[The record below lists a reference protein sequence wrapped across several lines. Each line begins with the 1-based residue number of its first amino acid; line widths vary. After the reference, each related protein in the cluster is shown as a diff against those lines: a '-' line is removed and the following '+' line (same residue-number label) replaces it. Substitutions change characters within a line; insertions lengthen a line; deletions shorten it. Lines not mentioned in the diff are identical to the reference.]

1 MTEVQDNNH
10 QDNNVNNDLLEQEQ
24 KALNDQMQ
32 RRLEEREMLRKEGVR
47 PYPFSFDVTA
57 YSRQIKEQF
66 DENSPQTVSV
76 AGRIM
81 AIRKMGKASFFNI
94 QDSQGRIQIYIK
106 RDEVGQE
113 AYRVFKLLDIGD
125 IVGVK
130 GYSFR
135 TKTGEISIH
144 AQEFMLLSKSLRPI
158 PIAKEKEVDGKKV
171 TYDAFSD
178 KELRYRQRYV
188 DLIVNPEVRETFVK
202 RSAIVSFMRTFLS
215 SKGYLEVETP
225 ILQPIYGGAAARPF
239 TTHHNA
245 LDMELYLRIANEL
258 YLKRLIVGGFDGVFE
273 FAKDFR
279 NEGIDRFHNPEFT
292 QVELYV
298 AYKDYLWMMKLV
310 EELLYRTNLEV
321 NGRDSVTFLDH
332 EISLKP
338 PFRRMTIAE
347 SINEYCT
354 CDITGKNEAELRN
367 IAKDL
372 GLELDPKISSGKIID
387 EIFGE
392 FVEPKL
398 IQPTFITDYPVE
410 MSPLAKGH
418 RSKEGTVE
426 RFELIVGGKEL
437 CNSFSELNDPV
448 IQRQRLEEQAALRQR
463 GDDEAMI
470 VDEDFL
476 RALEY
481 GMPPCAGLG
490 IGIDRLV
497 MLLAGQDSIRDVI
510 FFPHMKPE

>member
-1 MTEVQDNNH
+1 MSTEEQKNNH
-10 QDNNVNNDLLEQEQ
+10 SDPSPAVE
-24 KALNDQMQ
+24 LNDQMK
-32 RRLEEREMLRKEGVR
+32 RRLEERTHLAEAGIN
-47 PYPFSFDVTA
+47 PYPYKFDVTA
-57 YSRQIKEQF
+57 FSSSIVASF
-66 DENSPQTVSV
+66 VDDTPENVSV

-81 AIRKMGKASFFNI
+81 TIRKMGKASFLHI
-94 QDSQGRIQIYIK
+94 QDCQGRIQIYLK
-106 RDEVGQE
+106 RDDVGE
-113 AYRVFKLLDIGD
+113 DAYNAFKLLDIGD
-125 IVGVK
+125 IVGVS

-135 TKTGEISIH
+135 TKTGEVSVH
-144 AQEFMLLSKSLRPI
+144 AQQFELLSKSLRPI
-158 PIAKEKEVDGKKV
+158 PVAKEKEVDGEKV
-171 TYDAFSD
+171 VFDAFSD
-178 KELRYRQRYV
+178 REMRYRQRYV
-188 DLIVNPEVRETFVK
+188 DLIVNPEVRETFIRRTNV
-202 RSAIVSFMRTFLS
+202 VSFIRRYFS
-215 SKGYLEVETP
+215 SNGWLEVETP

-245 LDMELYLRIANEL
+245 LDMQLYLRIANEL

-298 AYKDYLWMMKLV
+298 AYKDYIWMMELV
-310 EELLYRTNLEV
+310 ENLLHEACLEV
-321 NGRDSVTFLDH
+321 NKRDTTTFLGN
-332 EISLKP
+332 EINLKP
-338 PFRRMTIAE
+338 PFRRLTISD
-347 SINEYCT
+347 SIREYT
-354 CDITGKNEAELRN
+354 GRDIRDKSEAQLRD

-392 FVEPKL
+392 FVEPRL
-398 IQPTFITDYPVE
+398 IQPTFITDYPEE
-410 MSPLAKGH
+410 MSPLAKKH
-418 RSKEGTVE
+418 RSEPGLVE

-448 IQRQRLEEQAALRQR
+448 IQRERLESQAKLRQR

-490 IGIDRLV
+490 IGIDRMV
-497 MLLAGQDSIRDVI
+497 MLLTGQDSIRDVI
-510 FFPHMKPE
+510 FFPHLKPE

>member
-1 MTEVQDNNH
+1 MPKEN
-10 QDNNVNNDLLEQEQ
+10 EQNKNTPEQ
-24 KALNDQMQ
+24 SAPLSLNDQMM
-32 RRLEEREMLRKEGVR
+32 RRLEERRQLLDAGIN
-47 PYPFSFDVTA
+47 PYPCDFSVNR
-57 YSRQIKEQF
+57 YSDDIIINFQEEVRE
-66 DENSPQTVSV
+66 PVSV

-81 AIRKMGKASFFNI
+81 TIRKMGKASFLHL
-94 QDSQGRIQIYIK
+94 QDSKGRIQIYLK
-106 RDEVGQE
+106 KDDVGE
-113 AYRVFKLLDIGD
+113 TAYNTFKLLDIGD

-130 GYSFR
+130 GYTFKTR
-135 TKTGEISIH
+135 TGEISIH
-144 AQEFMLLSKSLRPI
+144 AETFELLTKSLRPI
-158 PIAKEKEVDGKKV
+158 PVAKEKEIDGEKV
-171 TYDAFSD
+171 VFDAFSD

-188 DLIVNPEVRETFVK
+188 DLIVNPEVRHTFIK
-202 RSAIVSFMRTFLS
+202 RSAIVSFMRQFFS
-215 SKGYLEVETP
+215 GKGWLEVETP

-245 LDMELYLRIANEL
+245 LDMQLYLRIANEL

-298 AYKDYLWMMKLV
+298 AYKDYNWMMELF
-310 EELLYRTNLEV
+310 EELLYRTALAV
-321 NGRDSVTFLDH
+321 NGSDSTSFLGS

-338 PFRRMTIAE
+338 PFRRLTIAD
-347 SINEYCT
+347 SIKEYCGV
-354 CDITGKNEAELRN
+354 DIQGKSEQELRLT
-367 IAKDL
+367 AKDL
-372 GLELDPKISSGKIID
+372 GLELDPKIGAGKIID

-398 IQPTFITDYPVE
+398 IQPTFITDYPTE
-410 MSPLAKGH
+410 MSPLAKEH
-418 RSKEGTVE
+418 RSQRGIVE
-426 RFELIVGGKEL
+426 RFELIAGGKEL

-448 IQRQRLEEQAALRQR
+448 IQRERLEAQAKLRLR
-463 GDDEAMI
+463 GDEEAMI

-490 IGIDRLV
+490 IGVDRMV
-497 MLLAGQDSIRDVI
+497 MLLTGQDSIRDVI
-510 FFPHMKPE
+510 FFPHLKPE

>member
-1 MTEVQDNNH
+1 MTEALENNRKH
-10 QDNNVNNDLLEQEQ
+10 NVPSDQEKELQ
-24 KALNDQMQ
+24 ALNDQMK
-32 RRLEEREMLRKEGVR
+32 RRMEERSQLAEEGVE
-47 PYPFSFDVTA
+47 PYPYGFDVTA
-57 YSRQIKEQF
+57 YSKTIIGGYQDDKPE
-66 DENSPQTVSV
+66 TVSV

-81 AIRKMGKASFFNI
+81 TMRKMGKASFFHI
-94 QDSQGRIQIYIK
+94 QDRKGKIQIYIK
-106 RDEVGQE
+106 RDDVGQE

-125 IVGVK
+125 IVGIK
-130 GYSFR
+130 GYTFR

-144 AQEFMLLSKSLRPI
+144 AEEFRLLSKSLRPI
-158 PIAKEKEVDGKKV
+158 PVAKEKEVEGKKV

-178 KELRYRQRYV
+178 KEMRYRQRYV
-188 DLIVNPEVRETFVK
+188 DLIVNPEVKQTFIK
-202 RSAIVSFMRTFLS
+202 RSAIISFMRNFFTDR
-215 SKGYLEVETP
+215 GYLEVETP
-225 ILQPIYGGAAARPF
+225 ILQPVYGGAAARPF

-245 LDMELYLRIANEL
+245 LNMQLYLRIANEL

-298 AYKDYLWMMKLV
+298 AYKDYYWMMELV
-310 EELLYRTNLEV
+310 EELFYQTCMSV
-321 NGRDSVTFLDH
+321 NNSDSTHFLGH
-332 EISLKP
+332 NISLKP
-338 PFRRMTIAE
+338 PYRRLTIADAIE
-347 SINEYCT
+347 EYCGV
-354 CDITGKNEAELRN
+354 DIRGKSEAELRN
-367 IAKDL
+367 MAKDL
-372 GLELDPKISSGKIID
+372 GLSLDPKISSGKIID

-398 IQPTFITDYPVE
+398 IQPTFITDYPTE
-410 MSPLAKGH
+410 MSPLAKKH
-418 RSKEGTVE
+418 RSEEGVVE
-426 RFELIVGGKEL
+426 RFELIAGGKEL

-448 IQRQRLEEQAALRQR
+448 IQRERLEAQAKLRLR
-463 GDDEAMI
+463 GDDEAMV

-490 IGIDRLV
+490 IGVDRLV
-497 MLLAGQDSIRDVI
+497 MLLTGQDSIRDVI

>member
-1 MTEVQDNNH
+1 MHKDNEKN
-10 QDNNVNNDLLEQEQ
+10 QNSSEQPPQ
-24 KALNDQMQ
+24 PSLNDQMQ
-32 RRLEEREMLRKEGVR
+32 RRLEERQHLINGGVN
-47 PYPFSFDVTA
+47 PYPCHFDV
-57 YSRQIKEQF
+57 SHSSHDIIIHFQDDIQE
-66 DENSPQTVSV
+66 PVSV

-81 AIRKMGKASFFNI
+81 TIRKMGKASFFHL
-94 QDSQGRIQIYIK
+94 QDSKGRIQIYLK
-106 RDEVGQE
+106 KDDVGD
-113 AYRVFKLLDIGD
+113 ATYDTFKLLDIGD

-130 GYSFR
+130 GYTFKTR
-135 TKTGEISIH
+135 TGEISVH
-144 AQEFMLLSKSLRPI
+144 AEKLELLTKSLRPI
-158 PIAKEKEVDGKKV
+158 PVAKEKEVDGEKV
-171 TYDAFSD
+171 IFDAFSD

-188 DLIVNPEVRETFVK
+188 DLIVNPEVKETFIK
-202 RSAIVSFMRTFLS
+202 RSAIVSFMRQFFA
-215 SKGYLEVETP
+215 KQGWLEVETP

-245 LDMELYLRIANEL
+245 LDMQLYLRIANEL

-298 AYKDYLWMMKLV
+298 AYKDYNWMMTLV
-310 EELLYRTNLEV
+310 EELFYQTALEV
-321 NGRDSVTFLDH
+321 NQSDVTVFLGND
-332 EISLKP
+332 INLKP
-338 PFRRMTIAE
+338 PFRRL
-347 SINEYCT
+347 SIIDAITEY
-354 CDITGKNEAELRN
+354 TGKNIRGKSEEELRYT
-367 IAKDL
+367 AKDL

-398 IQPTFITDYPVE
+398 IQPTFITDYPTE
-410 MSPLAKGH
+410 MSPLAKEHASQPGI
-418 RSKEGTVE
+418 VE
-426 RFELIVGGKEL
+426 RFELIVGGKEV

-448 IQRQRLEEQAALRQR
+448 IQRERLESQAKLRQR
-463 GDDEAMI
+463 GDEEAMI

-476 RALEY
+476 RAIEY

-497 MLLAGQDSIRDVI
+497 MLITGQDSIRDVI
-510 FFPHMKPE
+510 FFPHLKPE

>member
-1 MTEVQDNNH
+1 MSNAP
-10 QDNNVNNDLLEQEQ
+10 EQ
-24 KALNDQMQ
+24 KNQPNDQSPAVSLNDQMK
-32 RRLEEREMLRKEGVR
+32 RRLEERAHLAESGIE
-47 PYPFSFDVTA
+47 PYPYKFDVTA
-57 YSRQIKEQF
+57 TSKGIIERF
-66 DENSPQTVSV
+66 DEENPEDVSV

-81 AIRKMGKASFFNI
+81 AIRKMGKASFLHI
-94 QDSQGRIQIYIK
+94 QDSVGRIQIYLK
-106 RDEVGQE
+106 RDEVGVE
-113 AYRVFKLLDIGD
+113 SYNTFKLLDIGD

-130 GYSFR
+130 GFSFR
-135 TKTGEISIH
+135 TKTGEISLH
-144 AQEFMLLSKSLRPI
+144 AKEFELLSKSLRPI
-158 PIAKEKEVDGKKV
+158 PIAKEKEVDGEKV
-171 TYDAFSD
+171 VYDAFAD
-178 KELRYRQRYV
+178 RELRYRQRYV
-188 DLIVNPEVRETFVK
+188 DLIVNPEVRGTFIK
-202 RSAIVSFMRTFLS
+202 RTKIVALMRNYFAS
-215 SKGYLEVETP
+215 NGWLEVETP

-245 LDMELYLRIANEL
+245 LDMQLYLRIANEL

-298 AYKDYLWMMKLV
+298 AYKDYVWMMELV
-310 EELLYRTNLEV
+310 EDLLHKACVEV
-321 NGRDSVTFLDH
+321 NGKDSTVFLGN
-332 EISLKP
+332 EINLKP
-338 PFRRMTIAE
+338 PFRRLTIAD
-347 SINEYCT
+347 SIKEY
-354 CDITGKNEAELRN
+354 TGMEIRDKSEAQLRD

-398 IQPTFITDYPVE
+398 IQPTFITDYPEE
-410 MSPLAKGH
+410 MSPLAKKH
-418 RSKEGTVE
+418 RSEPGLVE
-426 RFELIVGGKEL
+426 RFELIVGGKEV

-448 IQRQRLEEQAALRQR
+448 IQRERLEEQARLRQR

-490 IGIDRLV
+490 IGIDRMV
-497 MLLAGQDSIRDVI
+497 MLLTGEDSIRDVI

>member
-1 MTEVQDNNH
+1 MTKEH
-10 QDNNVNNDLLEQEQ
+10 EQNKPSQELPQ
-24 KALNDQMQ
+24 AVSLNDQMK
-32 RRLEEREMLRKEGVR
+32 RRFQEREHLAAAGIN
-47 PYPFSFDVTA
+47 PYPYSFDVTSTSKA
-57 YSRQIKEQF
+57 VLEGFVDDSAAEL
-66 DENSPQTVSV
+66 SV

-81 AIRKMGKASFFNI
+81 AIRKMGKASFFHI
-94 QDSQGRIQIYIK
+94 QDAEGKIQIYLK
-106 RDEVGQE
+106 RDDVGE
-113 AYRVFKLLDIGD
+113 ESYNTFKLLDIGD

-130 GYSFR
+130 GFTFR
-135 TKTGEISIH
+135 TKTGEISVH
-144 AQEFMLLSKSLRPI
+144 ARQFELLSKSLRPI
-158 PIAKEKEVDGKKV
+158 PIAKEKEVDGQKV
-171 TYDAFSD
+171 VYDAFSD
-178 KELRYRQRYV
+178 RELRYRQRYV
-188 DLIVNPEVRETFVK
+188 DLIVNPEVRDTFIK
-202 RSAIVSFMRTFLS
+202 RTRIVAFMRNQFS
-215 SKGYLEVETP
+215 SNGWLEVETP

-298 AYKDYLWMMKLV
+298 AYKDYVWMMELV
-310 EELLYRTNLEV
+310 ENLLHQACLEV
-321 NGRDSVTFLDH
+321 NGKDSTTFLGN

-338 PFRRMTIAE
+338 PFRRLTIAD
-347 SINEYCT
+347 SIREF
-354 CDITGKNEAELRN
+354 TGMEIRGKSETELRN
-367 IAKDL
+367 TAKDL

-398 IQPTFITDYPVE
+398 IQPTFITDYPEE
-410 MSPLAKGH
+410 MSPLAKKH
-418 RSKEGTVE
+418 RTEPGLVE
-426 RFELIVGGKEL
+426 RFELIVGGKEV

-448 IQRQRLEEQAALRQR
+448 IQRERLEEQARLRQR

-490 IGIDRLV
+490 IGIDRVV
-497 MLLAGQDSIRDVI
+497 MLLTGEDSIRDVI
-510 FFPHMKPE
+510 FFPHLKPE

>member
-1 MTEVQDNNH
+1 MTEVQDNNR

-24 KALNDQMQ
+24 KTLNDQMQ

-298 AYKDYLWMMKLV
+298 AYKDYLWMMELV

>member
-1 MTEVQDNNH
+1 MTKA
-10 QDNNVNNDLLEQEQ
+10 QEQ
-24 KALNDQMQ
+24 NNPAQDPSPAISLNDQMK
-32 RRLEEREMLRKEGVR
+32 RRFEERAHLAEAGIN
-47 PYPFSFDVTA
+47 PYPYSFDVTA
-57 YSRQIKEQF
+57 SSRSIIDSF
-66 DENSPQTVSV
+66 SDENPVDVSV

-81 AIRKMGKASFFNI
+81 TIRKMGKASFFHI
-94 QDSQGRIQIYIK
+94 QDAEGRIQVYLK
-106 RDEVGQE
+106 RDDVGE
-113 AYRVFKLLDIGD
+113 ASYSTFKLLDIGD
-125 IVGVK
+125 IVGIS
-130 GYSFR
+130 GFTFR
-135 TKTGEISIH
+135 TKTGEVSVH
-144 AQEFMLLSKSLRPI
+144 AQRFELLSKSLRPI
-158 PIAKEKEVDGKKV
+158 PVAKEKEVDGQKV
-171 TYDAFSD
+171 VYDAFSD
-178 KELRYRQRYV
+178 RELRYRQRYV
-188 DLIVNPEVRETFVK
+188 DLIVNPEVRDTFIRRTK
-202 RSAIVSFMRTFLS
+202 IVNYIRQHFS
-215 SKGYLEVETP
+215 SNGWLEVETP

-258 YLKRLIVGGFDGVFE
+258 YLKRLIVGGFDGVYE

-298 AYKDYLWMMKLV
+298 AYKDYIWMMELV
-310 EELLYRTNLEV
+310 EDLLHKSCMEV
-321 NGRDSVTFLDH
+321 NGKDSTTFLGN

-338 PFRRMTIAE
+338 PFRRLTIAD
-347 SINEYCT
+347 SIREYT
-354 CDITGKNEAELRN
+354 GRDIRDKSEAQLRD

-392 FVEPKL
+392 FVEPRL
-398 IQPTFITDYPVE
+398 IQPTFITDYPEE
-410 MSPLAKGH
+410 MSPLAKKH
-418 RSKEGTVE
+418 RSEPGLVE
-426 RFELIVGGKEL
+426 RFELIVGGKEV

-448 IQRQRLEEQAALRQR
+448 VQRERLEEQARLRQR

-490 IGIDRLV
+490 IGIDRMV
-497 MLLAGQDSIRDVI
+497 MLLTGQDSIRDVI
-510 FFPHMKPE
+510 FFPHLKPE

>member
-1 MTEVQDNNH
+1 MTEALENNRKH
-10 QDNNVNNDLLEQEQ
+10 NVPSDQEKELQ
-24 KALNDQMQ
+24 TLNDQMK
-32 RRLEEREMLRKEGVR
+32 RRMEERRQLAEEGID
-47 PYPFSFDVTA
+47 PYPYGFDVTA
-57 YSRQIKEQF
+57 YSQSIIDSYQEQKP
-66 DENSPQTVSV
+66 ETVSV

-81 AIRKMGKASFFNI
+81 TIRKMGKASFFHI
-94 QDSQGRIQIYIK
+94 LDKEGKIQIYIK
-106 RDEVGQE
+106 RDDVGQE

-125 IVGVK
+125 IVGIK
-130 GYSFR
+130 GYTFR

-144 AQEFMLLSKSLRPI
+144 AEEFQLLSKSLRPI
-158 PIAKEKEVDGKKV
+158 PIAKEKEVDGKKI

-178 KELRYRQRYV
+178 KEMRYRQRYV
-188 DLIVNPEVRETFVK
+188 DLIVNPEVKQTFIK
-202 RSAIVSFMRTFLS
+202 RSAIISFMRNFFTG
-215 SKGYLEVETP
+215 KGYLEVETP
-225 ILQPIYGGAAARPF
+225 ILQPVYGGAAARPF

-245 LDMELYLRIANEL
+245 LNMELYLRIANEL

-298 AYKDYLWMMKLV
+298 AYKDYYWMMELV
-310 EELLYRTNLEV
+310 EELIYRTCMSV
-321 NGRDSVTFLDH
+321 NNSDSTEFLGH

-338 PFRRMTIAE
+338 PYRRLSIADAIE
-347 SINEYCT
+347 EYCSV
-354 CDITGKNEAELRN
+354 DIKGKSETELRN
-367 IAKDL
+367 TAKDL
-372 GLELDPKISSGKIID
+372 GLSLDPKISNGKIID

-398 IQPTFITDYPVE
+398 IQPTFITDYPTE
-410 MSPLAKGH
+410 MSPLAKRH
-418 RSKEGTVE
+418 RSEKGVVE
-426 RFELIVGGKEL
+426 RFELIAGGKEL

-448 IQRQRLEEQAALRQR
+448 IQRERLEAQAKLRLR
-463 GDDEAMI
+463 GDDEAMV

-490 IGIDRLV
+490 IGVDRLV
-497 MLLAGQDSIRDVI
+497 MLITGQESIRDVI
-510 FFPHMKPE
+510 FFPHMKAE

>member
-1 MTEVQDNNH
+1 MSKENAQNPDNQH
-10 QDNNVNNDLLEQEQ
+10 TPDQTPQLS
-24 KALNDQMQ
+24 LNDQMQ
-32 RRLEEREMLRKEGVR
+32 RRLEERQHLLDAGIN
-47 PYPFSFDVTA
+47 PYPCHFDVTSFSLDIIA
-57 YSRQIKEQF
+57 NFLEEAKE
-66 DENSPQTVSV
+66 PVAV

-81 AIRKMGKASFFNI
+81 TIRKMGKASFFHI
-94 QDSQGRIQIYIK
+94 QDSRGKIQIYLK
-106 RDEVGQE
+106 KDEVGDT
-113 AYRVFKLLDIGD
+113 AYDTFKLLDIGD

-130 GYSFR
+130 GYTFKTR
-135 TKTGEISIH
+135 TGEISVH
-144 AQEFMLLSKSLRPI
+144 AESFELLSKSLRPI
-158 PIAKEKEVDGKKV
+158 PVPKEKEVDGEKV
-171 TYDAFSD
+171 VFDAFSD
-178 KELRYRQRYV
+178 REQRYRQRYV
-188 DLIVNPEVRETFVK
+188 DLIVNPEVRQTFVK
-202 RSAIVSFMRTFLS
+202 RSAVVSFMRQFFS
-215 SKGYLEVETP
+215 SQGWLEVETP

-298 AYKDYLWMMKLV
+298 AYKDYNWMMELV
-310 EELLYRTNLEV
+310 EELFYRTALEV
-321 NGRDSVTFLDH
+321 NKSEVTLFLGN

-338 PFRRMTIAE
+338 PFKRL
-347 SINEYCT
+347 SIIDAIEEYS
-354 CDITGKNEAELRN
+354 GKNIRGKSEVELRN
-367 IAKDL
+367 VAKDL

-398 IQPTFITDYPVE
+398 IQPTFITDYPTE
-410 MSPLAKGH
+410 MSPLAKEH
-418 RSKEGTVE
+418 RSQPGIVE
-426 RFELIVGGKEL
+426 RFELIVGGKEV

-448 IQRQRLEEQAALRQR
+448 VQRERLESQAKLRQR
-463 GDDEAMI
+463 GDEEAMI

-490 IGIDRLV
+490 IGIDRMV
-497 MLLAGQDSIRDVI
+497 MLITGQDSIRDVI

>member
-1 MTEVQDNNH
+1 MPKEN
-10 QDNNVNNDLLEQEQ
+10 EQNKNTPEQ
-24 KALNDQMQ
+24 SAPLSLNDQMM
-32 RRLEEREMLRKEGVR
+32 RRLEERRQLLDAGIN
-47 PYPFSFDVTA
+47 PYPCDFDVNR
-57 YSRQIKEQF
+57 YSDDIIINFQEEVRE
-66 DENSPQTVSV
+66 PVSV

-81 AIRKMGKASFFNI
+81 TIRKMGKASFLHL
-94 QDSQGRIQIYIK
+94 QDSKGRIQIYLK
-106 RDEVGQE
+106 KDDVGE
-113 AYRVFKLLDIGD
+113 TAYNTFKLLDIGD

-130 GYSFR
+130 GYTFKTR
-135 TKTGEISIH
+135 TGEISIH
-144 AQEFMLLSKSLRPI
+144 AETFELLTKSLRPI
-158 PIAKEKEVDGKKV
+158 PVAKEKEIDGEKV
-171 TYDAFSD
+171 VFDAFSD

-188 DLIVNPEVRETFVK
+188 DLIVNPEVRHTFIK
-202 RSAIVSFMRTFLS
+202 RSAIVSFMRQFFS
-215 SKGYLEVETP
+215 GKGWLEVETP

-245 LDMELYLRIANEL
+245 LDMQLYLRIANEL

-298 AYKDYLWMMKLV
+298 AYKDYNWMMELV
-310 EELLYRTNLEV
+310 EELLYRTALAV
-321 NGRDSVTFLDH
+321 NGSDSTSFLGS

-338 PFRRMTIAE
+338 PFLRLTIAD
-347 SINEYCT
+347 SIKEYCGV
-354 CDITGKNEAELRN
+354 DIQGKNEQELRST
-367 IAKDL
+367 AKDL
-372 GLELDPKISSGKIID
+372 GLELDPKIGAGKIID

-398 IQPTFITDYPVE
+398 IQPTFITDYPTE
-410 MSPLAKGH
+410 MSPLAKEH
-418 RSKEGTVE
+418 RSQRGIVE
-426 RFELIVGGKEL
+426 RFELIAGGKEL

-448 IQRQRLEEQAALRQR
+448 IQRERLEAQAKLRLR
-463 GDDEAMI
+463 GDEEAMI

-490 IGIDRLV
+490 IGVDRMV
-497 MLLAGQDSIRDVI
+497 MLLTGQDSIRDVI
-510 FFPHMKPE
+510 FFPHLKPE

>member
-1 MTEVQDNNH
+1 MPNAP
-10 QDNNVNNDLLEQEQ
+10 EQ
-24 KALNDQMQ
+24 KPQQNDQSPAVSLNDQMK
-32 RRLEEREMLRKEGVR
+32 RRFEERAHLAEAGIE
-47 PYPFSFDVTA
+47 PYPYKFDVTA
-57 YSRQIKEQF
+57 TSKAVIESF
-66 DENSPQTVSV
+66 SDDNAVDVSV

-81 AIRKMGKASFFNI
+81 AIRKMGKASFLHI
-94 QDSQGRIQIYIK
+94 QDSVGRIQIYLK
-106 RDEVGQE
+106 KDDVGE
-113 AYRVFKLLDIGD
+113 ASYNTFKLLDIGD
-125 IVGVK
+125 IVGVS
-130 GYSFR
+130 GFTFR
-135 TKTGEISIH
+135 TKTGEISVH
-144 AQEFMLLSKSLRPI
+144 ARQFELLSKSLRPI
-158 PIAKEKEVDGKKV
+158 PIAKEKEVDGQKV
-171 TYDAFSD
+171 VYDAFSD
-178 KELRYRQRYV
+178 RELRYRQRYV
-188 DLIVNPEVRETFVK
+188 DLIVNPEVRGTFIK
-202 RSAIVSFMRTFLS
+202 RTKIVALMRNYFS
-215 SKGYLEVETP
+215 SNGWLEVETP

-258 YLKRLIVGGFDGVFE
+258 YLKRLIVGGFDGVYE

-298 AYKDYLWMMKLV
+298 AYKDYVWMMELV
-310 EELLYRTNLEV
+310 EDLLHKACLEV
-321 NGRDSVTFLDH
+321 NGKDSTIFLGN

-338 PFRRMTIAE
+338 PFRRLTIAD
-347 SINEYCT
+347 SIKEFT
-354 CDITGKNEAELRN
+354 GMDIRGKSEAQLRD

-398 IQPTFITDYPVE
+398 IQPTFITDYPEE
-410 MSPLAKGH
+410 MSPLAKKH
-418 RSKEGTVE
+418 RSEPGLVE
-426 RFELIVGGKEL
+426 RFELIVGGKEV

-448 IQRQRLEEQAALRQR
+448 IQRERLEEQASLRQR

-490 IGIDRLV
+490 IGIDRMV
-497 MLLAGQDSIRDVI
+497 MLLTGQDSIRDVI
-510 FFPHMKPE
+510 FFPHLKPE

>member
-1 MTEVQDNNH
+1 MSKENAQNPDNQH
-10 QDNNVNNDLLEQEQ
+10 TPDHSPQLS
-24 KALNDQMQ
+24 LNDQMQ
-32 RRLEEREMLRKEGVR
+32 RRLEERQHLLDAGIN
-47 PYPFSFDVTA
+47 PYPCQFDVTSFSLDIIA
-57 YSRQIKEQF
+57 NFREEAKE
-66 DENSPQTVSV
+66 PVAV

-81 AIRKMGKASFFNI
+81 TIRKMGKASFFHI
-94 QDSQGRIQIYIK
+94 QDSKGKIQIYLK
-106 RDEVGQE
+106 KDEVGDT
-113 AYRVFKLLDIGD
+113 AYDTFKLLDIGD

-130 GYSFR
+130 GYSFKTR
-135 TKTGEISIH
+135 TGEISVH
-144 AQEFMLLSKSLRPI
+144 AESFELLSKSLRPI
-158 PIAKEKEVDGKKV
+158 PVPKEKEVDGEKV
-171 TYDAFSD
+171 VFDAFSD
-178 KELRYRQRYV
+178 REQRYRQRYV
-188 DLIVNPEVRETFVK
+188 DLIVNPEVRQTFVK
-202 RSAIVSFMRTFLS
+202 RSAVVSFMRQFFS
-215 SKGYLEVETP
+215 SQGWLEVETP

-298 AYKDYLWMMKLV
+298 AYKDYNWMMELV
-310 EELLYRTNLEV
+310 EDLFYRTALEV
-321 NGRDSVTFLDH
+321 NKSEVTLFLGN

-338 PFRRMTIAE
+338 PFKRL
-347 SINEYCT
+347 SIIDAIEEYC
-354 CDITGKNEAELRN
+354 GKNIRGKSEVELRN
-367 IAKDL
+367 VAKDL

-398 IQPTFITDYPVE
+398 IQPTFITDYPTE
-410 MSPLAKGH
+410 MSPLAKEH
-418 RSKEGTVE
+418 RSQPGIVE
-426 RFELIVGGKEL
+426 RFELIVGGKEV

-448 IQRQRLEEQAALRQR
+448 VQRERLESQAKLRQR
-463 GDDEAMI
+463 GDEEAMI

-490 IGIDRLV
+490 IGIDRMV
-497 MLLAGQDSIRDVI
+497 MLITGQDSIRDVI

>member
-1 MTEVQDNNH
+1 MSK
-10 QDNNVNNDLLEQEQ
+10 EQEQ
-24 KALNDQMQ
+24 QHHSQEPSSALSLNDQMK
-32 RRLEEREMLRKEGVR
+32 RRLEERAHLAEAGIN
-47 PYPFSFDVTA
+47 PYPYEFEVDS
-57 YSRQIKEQF
+57 YSNAIIAFFQ
-66 DENSPQTVSV
+66 DEKPADVSV

-81 AIRKMGKASFFNI
+81 TIRKMGKASFFHL
-94 QDSQGRIQIYIK
+94 QDAQGRIQIYLK
-106 RDEVGQE
+106 RDDVGE
-113 AYRVFKLLDIGD
+113 TAYNTFKLLDIGD
-125 IVGVK
+125 IVGVR
-130 GYSFR
+130 GFTFR

-144 AQEFMLLSKSLRPI
+144 ARQFELLSKSLRPI
-158 PIAKEKEVDGKKV
+158 PVAKEKEVEGQKV
-171 TYDAFSD
+171 VYDAFSD

-188 DLIVNPEVRETFVK
+188 DLIVNPEVRQTFIK
-202 RSAIVSFMRTFLS
+202 RTAIVSFMRRYFS
-215 SKGYLEVETP
+215 EKGWLEVETP

-245 LDMELYLRIANEL
+245 LDMQLYLRIANEL

-298 AYKDYLWMMKLV
+298 AYKDYQWMMSLV
-310 EELLYRTNLEV
+310 EDLLHKTCLEV
-321 NGRDSVTFLDH
+321 NGSSTTLFLGS

-338 PFRRMTIAE
+338 PFRRLSIADA
-347 SINEYCT
+347 INEYCGRNIR
-354 CDITGKNEAELRN
+354 DKSEAELRD

-398 IQPTFITDYPVE
+398 IQPTFIMDYPTE
-410 MSPLAKGH
+410 MSPLAKEH
-418 RSKEGTVE
+418 RSEKDLVE
-426 RFELIVGGKEL
+426 RFELIAGGKEL
-437 CNSFSELNDPV
+437 CNSFSELNDPI
-448 IQRQRLEEQAALRQR
+448 IQRERLEAQAKLRMR
-463 GDDEAMI
+463 GDEEAMI

-490 IGIDRLV
+490 IGVDRMI
-497 MLLAGQDSIRDVI
+497 MLMTGQESIRDVI

>member
-1 MTEVQDNNH
+1 MNNSQEKDRQQDIPAD
-10 QDNNVNNDLLEQEQ
+10 QDAEL
-24 KALNDQMQ
+24 KILNDQMQ
-32 RRLEEREMLRKEGVR
+32 RRIEERDLLSKEGIT
-47 PYPFSFDVTA
+47 PYPYGFDVTA
-57 YSRQIKEQF
+57 HSTPII
-66 DENSPQTVSV
+66 ENFQDDKPETVSV

-81 AIRKMGKASFFNI
+81 TIRKMGKASFFHI
-94 QDSQGRIQIYIK
+94 QDTAGKIQVYIR
-106 RDEVGQE
+106 RDDVGQE
-113 AYRVFKLLDIGD
+113 VYRVFKLLDIGD

-130 GYSFR
+130 GYTFR

-144 AQEFMLLSKSLRPI
+144 AEEFMLLSKSLRPI
-158 PIAKEKEVDGKKV
+158 PVAKEKEIDGKKV
-171 TYDAFSD
+171 TYDAFSN
-178 KELRYRQRYV
+178 KETRYRQRYV
-188 DLIVNPEVRETFVK
+188 DLIVNPEVKETFIK
-202 RSAIVSFMRTFLS
+202 RSAIISFMRGFFTS
-215 SKGYLEVETP
+215 RGYLEVETP

-292 QVELYV
+292 LVELYV
-298 AYKDYLWMMKLV
+298 AYKDYYWMMELV
-310 EELLYRTNLEV
+310 EDLIVETCMSV
-321 NGRDSVTFLDH
+321 NGTDTTRFLDND
-332 EISLKP
+332 ISLKP
-338 PFRRMTIAE
+338 PFRRLTIADA
-347 SINEYCT
+347 IGEYCSV
-354 CDITGKNEAELRN
+354 DIRDKSETELRN
-367 IAKDL
+367 TAKDL
-372 GLELDPKISSGKIID
+372 GLSLDPKMSSGKIID

-398 IQPTFITDYPVE
+398 IQPTFITDYPTE
-410 MSPLAKGH
+410 MSPLAKKH
-418 RSKEGTVE
+418 RSQEGVVE

-448 IQRQRLEEQAALRQR
+448 VQRERLESQAKLKLR
-463 GDDEAMI
+463 GDDEAMV

-490 IGIDRLV
+490 IGVDRLV
-497 MLLAGQDSIRDVI
+497 MLLTGQDSIRDVI

>member
-1 MTEVQDNNH
+1 MSEA
-10 QDNNVNNDLLEQEQ
+10 QEHKRQ
-24 KALNDQMQ
+24 QNASADQNEELRALNDQMK
-32 RRLEEREMLRKEGVR
+32 RRIEERNQLTEEGIE
-47 PYPFSFDVTA
+47 PYPYGFDVTE
-57 YSRQIKEQF
+57 YSKQIIDGYQDDKPE
-66 DENSPQTVSV
+66 TVSV

-81 AIRKMGKASFFNI
+81 TIRKMGKASFFHI
-94 QDSQGRIQIYIK
+94 LDKEGKIQIYIK

-113 AYRVFKLLDIGD
+113 TYRVFKLLDIGD
-125 IVGVK
+125 IVGIK
-130 GYSFR
+130 GYTFR

-144 AQEFMLLSKSLRPI
+144 AEEFQLLSKSLRPI
-158 PIAKEKEVDGKKV
+158 PIAKEKEVDGQKV

-178 KELRYRQRYV
+178 KEMRYRQRYV
-188 DLIVNPEVRETFVK
+188 DLIVNPEVKETFVK
-202 RSAIVSFMRTFLS
+202 RSAIISSMRNFFTDR
-215 SKGYLEVETP
+215 GYLEVETP
-225 ILQPIYGGAAARPF
+225 ILQPVYGGAAARPF

-245 LDMELYLRIANEL
+245 LNMELYLRIANEL

-298 AYKDYLWMMKLV
+298 AYKDYYWMMNLV
-310 EELLYRTNLEV
+310 EELIYKTNLSI
-321 NGRDSVTFLDH
+321 NNSDSTCFLGNT
-332 EISLKP
+332 ISLKP
-338 PFRRMTIAE
+338 PYRRLTIADA
-347 SINEYCT
+347 IHEYCSV
-354 CDITGKNEAELRN
+354 DIAGKSETELRN
-367 IAKDL
+367 MAKDL
-372 GLELDPKISSGKIID
+372 GLSLDPKISSGKIID

-398 IQPTFITDYPVE
+398 IQPTFITDYPTE
-410 MSPLAKGH
+410 MSPLAKKH
-418 RSKEGTVE
+418 RSKDGLVE

-448 IQRQRLEEQAALRQR
+448 IQRERLETQAKLRQR
-463 GDDEAMI
+463 GDDEAMV
-470 VDEDFL
+470 VDDDFL

-490 IGIDRLV
+490 IGVDRLV
-497 MLLAGQDSIRDVI
+497 MLLTGQDSIRDVI

>member
-1 MTEVQDNNH
+1 MPKENQ
-10 QDNNVNNDLLEQEQ
+10 QQEQ
-24 KALNDQMQ
+24 PQQLSLNDQMQ
-32 RRLEEREMLRKEGVR
+32 RRHEERRHLMESGVN
-47 PYPFSFDVTA
+47 PYPCTFDVTA
-57 YSRQIKEQF
+57 YAANVLATFREEEQL
-66 DENSPQTVSV
+66 PVSV

-81 AIRKMGKASFFNI
+81 TIRKMGKASFFHI
-94 QDSQGRIQIYIK
+94 QDATGRIQIYLK
-106 RDEVGQE
+106 KDEVGE
-113 AYRVFKLLDIGD
+113 KAYSTFKLLDIGD

-135 TKTGEISIH
+135 TKTGEISVH
-144 AQEFMLLSKSLRPI
+144 AQAFELLSKSLRPI
-158 PIAKEKEVDGKKV
+158 PVAKEKEVDGQKV
-171 TYDAFSD
+171 VYDAFSD

-188 DLIVNPEVRETFVK
+188 DLIVNPEVRQTFIR
-202 RSAIVSFMRTFLS
+202 RSAIVAFIRQFFT
-215 SKGYLEVETP
+215 SKGWLEVETP

-245 LDMELYLRIANEL
+245 LDMQLYLRIANEL

-298 AYKDYLWMMKLV
+298 AYKDYNWMMEHV
-310 EELLYRTNLEV
+310 EELLYRTALAV
-321 NGRDSVTFLDH
+321 NGSDTVTFLGS
-332 EISLKP
+332 EISLNP
-338 PFRRMTIAE
+338 PFRRLTIAD
-347 SINEYCT
+347 SIREYCGVE
-354 CDITGKNEAELRN
+354 IEGRSEQELRSA
-367 IAKDL
+367 AKDL
-372 GLELDPKISSGKIID
+372 GLELDPKIGAGKIID

-398 IQPTFITDYPVE
+398 VQPTFIIDYPTE
-410 MSPLAKGH
+410 MSPLAKEH
-418 RSKEGTVE
+418 RSKPGLVE

-448 IQRQRLEEQAALRQR
+448 IQRERLEAEAKLRLR

-490 IGIDRLV
+490 IGIDRMV
-497 MLLAGQDSIRDVI
+497 MVLCGEESIRDVI
-510 FFPHMKPE
+510 FFPHLKPE

>member
-1 MTEVQDNNH
+1 MQQEH
-10 QDNNVNNDLLEQEQ
+10 EQQ
-24 KALNDQMQ
+24 VSLNDQMQ
-32 RRLEEREMLRKEGVR
+32 RRLDERTHLMESGVN
-47 PYPFSFDVTA
+47 PYPCEFTVTA
-57 YSRQIKEQF
+57 HSRDIIETFQE
-66 DENSPQTVSV
+66 EARTPVSV

-81 AIRKMGKASFFNI
+81 AIRKMGKASFFHM
-94 QDSQGRIQIYIK
+94 QDAKGRIQVYLK
-106 RDEVGQE
+106 KDEVGE
-113 AYRVFKLLDIGD
+113 ASYSTFKLLDIGD
-125 IVGVK
+125 IVGVR
-130 GYSFR
+130 GYTFKTR
-135 TKTGEISIH
+135 TGEISVH
-144 AQEFMLLSKSLRPI
+144 AEEFTLLSKSLRPI
-158 PIAKEKEVDGKKV
+158 PVAKEKDVEGEKV
-171 TYDAFSD
+171 VFDAFSD
-178 KELRYRQRYV
+178 RELRYRQRYV
-188 DLIVNPEVRETFVK
+188 DLIVNPEVRETFIK
-202 RSAIVSFMRTFLS
+202 RSAIVSHMRSFFTA
-215 SKGYLEVETP
+215 KGWLEVETP

-298 AYKDYLWMMKLV
+298 AYKDYDWMMRLV
-310 EELLYRTNLEV
+310 EELFHETALAV
-321 NGRDSVTFLDH
+321 NKSETTVFLGH

-338 PFRRMTIAE
+338 PFRRLTIAD
-347 SINEYCT
+347 SIREY
-354 CDITGKNEAELRN
+354 TGAEIEGKSEQELRN
-367 IAKDL
+367 TAKDL
-372 GLELDPKISSGKIID
+372 GLELDPKIGPGKIID

-398 IQPTFITDYPVE
+398 IQPTFITDYPTE
-410 MSPLAKGH
+410 MSPLAKQH
-418 RSKEGTVE
+418 RTKEGTVE
-426 RFELIVGGKEL
+426 RFELIAGGKEI

-448 IQRQRLEEQAALRQR
+448 VQRQRLEEQARLRQR

-490 IGIDRLV
+490 VGVDRLV
-497 MLLAGQDSIRDVI
+497 MLLTGEDSIRDVI
-510 FFPHMKPE
+510 FFPHLKPE

>member
-1 MTEVQDNNH
+1 MSNAP
-10 QDNNVNNDLLEQEQ
+10 EQ
-24 KALNDQMQ
+24 KPKQKNKQNDTSPAVSLNDQIQ
-32 RRLEEREMLRKEGVR
+32 RRLDERTHLAESGID
-47 PYPFSFDVTA
+47 PYPYQFDVTA
-57 YSRQIKEQF
+57 SSKGIIERF
-66 DENSPQTVSV
+66 DEENPEDVSV

-81 AIRKMGKASFFNI
+81 AIRKMGKASFFHI
-94 QDSQGRIQIYIK
+94 QDSAGRIQIYLK
-106 RDEVGQE
+106 RDEVGVE
-113 AYRVFKLLDIGD
+113 AYNTFKLLDIGD

-130 GYSFR
+130 GFSFKTR
-135 TKTGEISIH
+135 TGEISVH
-144 AQEFMLLSKSLRPI
+144 AKEFELLSKSLRPI
-158 PIAKEKEVDGKKV
+158 PIAKEKEVDGEKV
-171 TYDAFSD
+171 VYDAFAD
-178 KELRYRQRYV
+178 RELRYRQRYV
-188 DLIVNPEVRETFVK
+188 DLIVNPEVRDTFIK
-202 RSAIVSFMRTFLS
+202 RTKIVALMRNYFS
-215 SKGYLEVETP
+215 SNGWLEVETP

-298 AYKDYLWMMKLV
+298 AYKDYVWMMELV
-310 EELLYRTNLEV
+310 EDLLHKACVEV
-321 NGRDSVTFLDH
+321 NGKDSTMFLGN
-332 EISLKP
+332 EINLKP
-338 PFRRMTIAE
+338 PFRRLTIAD
-347 SINEYCT
+347 SIKEY
-354 CDITGKNEAELRN
+354 TGMEIRDKSEAQLRD

-398 IQPTFITDYPVE
+398 IQPTFITDYPEE
-410 MSPLAKGH
+410 MSPLAKKH
-418 RSKEGTVE
+418 RTEPGLVE

-448 IQRQRLEEQAALRQR
+448 IQRERLEEQARLRQR

-490 IGIDRLV
+490 IGIDRMV
-497 MLLAGQDSIRDVI
+497 MLLTGEDSIRDVI